1 MFQQLPM
8 YQRLGTVAFKKNL
21 DNIKKLCSLA
31 GNPQEKFRSIHVAGT
46 NGKGSVSHALA
57 SILQTAGYKTGL
69 YTSPHLKDFRER
81 IKINGTMISETEVVR
96 YVSSYLS
103 DFEEIKPSF
112 FEMSVAMA
120 FDHFARQKVDVA
132 VVEVG
137 LGGRLDSTNIL
148 TPLLSIITNISKDHT
163 QFLGETLPEIAR
175 EKAGIIKPRVPVV
188 VGESNPLTDS
198 VFEEF
203 SERNSAPVF
212 FADKNF
218 SLKENCQKEAG
229 NLILSPEQSNGTQY
243 NGLKTDLRGS
253 YQQKNILTVLQAV
266 EILRDT
272 FAIEK
277 SHIYEGLAA
286 VTRNT
291 GLQGRWQQLASQPDV
306 IADTAHNAAGV
317 SEVMAQIKTLHYEKL
332 HIIWGMVN
340 DKDVGKILA
349 LLPSEAV
356 YYFTKAKVP
365 RAMQEV
371 DLQRYAKVFDLLGEV
386 YSDTS
391 GAMKAALK
399 SAGSEDLIFIGG
411 STFVVA
417 ELI

>member
-1 MFQQLPM
+1 
-8 YQRLGTVAFKKNL
+8 
-21 DNIKKLCSLA
+21 
-31 GNPQEKFRSIHVAGT
+31 
-46 NGKGSVSHALA
+46 
-57 SILQTAGYKTGL
+57 
-69 YTSPHLKDFRER
+69 
-81 IKINGTMISETEVVR
+81 MISETEVVR